1 MSIGQRFFEIRRM
14 QKATQ
19 MQFAGQLGLSQSAL
33 VAYERG
39 ERDPPAAAIAKLCEV
54 HKVDPTWLLSGT
66 GIPFRDSLVEMMG
79 KALVLAKDFVLKYET
94 RPSRESELR
103 LAKLYFQYLIEN
115 GTISNDMADLL
126 AQRRV
131 VNE

>member
-1 MSIGQRFFEIRRM
+1 M